1 MGELVGGLIQ
11 MNAHM
16 VMTDWATAIT
26 VVGILIAVISG
37 FTLIGIWS
45 SMTRNVRALVISA
58 AIVGVV
64 LAIAGTYEPR
74 VKEIRA
80 CASGQ
85 VSLEQIATRYKIMSV
100 DGKEIVLREK

>member
-1 MGELVGGLIQ
+1 MGELTGGLIQ

-16 VMTDWATAIT
+16 VMTAWATVATVIGIIT
-26 VVGILIAVISG
+26 VFIAGVILVC
-37 FTLIGIWS
+37 IWPGV
-45 SMTRNVRALVISA
+45 TWNVRVPVAVAVL
-58 AIVGVV
+58 VGVV
-64 LAIAGTYEPR
+64 LVIVGTYEPR